1 MILKQDRRIEKDIF
15 INTEKIGIVKMIKNF
30 DSSLPLA

>member
-1 MILKQDRRIEKDIF
+1 MILRQDRRIEKDIF
-15 INTEKIGIVKMIKNF
+15 INTEKIEIVKIIGNF